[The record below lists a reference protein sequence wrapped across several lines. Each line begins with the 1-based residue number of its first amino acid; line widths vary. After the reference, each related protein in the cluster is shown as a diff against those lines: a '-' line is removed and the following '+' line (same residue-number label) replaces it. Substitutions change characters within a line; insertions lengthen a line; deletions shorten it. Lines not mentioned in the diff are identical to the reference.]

1 MEQIYKKY
9 KGLLL
14 SLAYQLTGS
23 FSDAE
28 DIVQDVF
35 LKAYDGNPLGLAEA
49 PQAYLCKMV
58 TNRCRDLHKSARK
71 RKEQYFGEWL
81 PEPVPTSDDENFE
94 MIARSELLSYAM
106 LVMLERL
113 SPAERAVFVLR
124 EALGFE
130 YAGIAA
136 IIDKN
141 EANTRKLFSRAKA
154 KMREAGNAAALPFTD
169 ENAAWVRQFLNMLE
183 QDRVDEVMAML
194 AQDVV
199 LISDGGGKV
208 VSAVHPIVSR
218 PFVSRFLLGIM
229 RKSAS
234 DGVSSSFRVSEINGQ
249 IGISIYSEQGIEAVT
264 LFQIEGHLLRNI
276 YLVRNPD
283 KLKLFQSI

>member
-1 MEQIYKKY
+1 MEQMYIKY

-154 KMREAGNAAALPFTD
+154 KMREAGNAAALPFTN

-218 PFVSRFLLGIM
+218 SFVSRFLLGIM

>member
-1 MEQIYKKY
+1 MEQMYIKY

-14 SLAYQLTGS
+14 SIAYQMTGS

-35 LKAYDGNPLGLAEA
+35 LKAYDGNPQGLAEA

-130 YAGIAA
+130 YADIAA

-154 KMREAGNAAALPFTD
+154 KLREAGNAAALPFTD
-169 ENAAWVRQFLNMLE
+169 DNAAWVRQFLNMLE
-183 QDRVDEVMAML
+183 QDRVDEVMEML

-218 PFVSRFLLGIM
+218 SFVSRFLLGIM

-264 LFQIEGHLLRNI
+264 LFQIEDQLLRNI

-283 KLKLFQSI
+283 KLKLF